1 MENFGK
7 YNLCCNPLQL
17 EDHRVKNG
25 LRRASVTQQAAYNL
39 STNNYLC
46 TSCRKALSLQSTA
59 SSPVAEINTHVEEQ
73 LEDNRTGS
81 TLSSISNISSGLED
95 FSEELTA
102 QTSSLSGL
110 SLGTVLPMVNDAF
123 ALLNQSPIIKKHV
136 DNQTYL
142 EKKVKKVYEKLNT
155 S

>member
-25 LRRASVTQQAAYNL
+25 LRRASVTQQTAYNL
-39 STNNYLC
+39 STNDYLC

-73 LEDNRTGS
+73 LEDNPTGS
-81 TLSSISNISSGLED
+81 TLSSISNISSGK
-95 FSEELTA
+95 FS
-102 QTSSLSGL
+102 Q
-110 SLGTVLPMVNDAF
+110 
-123 ALLNQSPIIKKHV
+123 IIWPDIILWYKKFIIS
-136 DNQTYL
+136 
-142 EKKVKKVYEKLNT
+142 K
-155 S
+155 